1 MKKEILIIILLFALS
16 GINLWLNLRPDEK
29 QIEDPNYEVYKLKFE
44 TLQNRIDSL
53 RVQVISF
60 EQETDSIKIQI
71 INDESKVDH
80 ASNNDVDS
88 MFNALFTRHK

>member
-1 MKKEILIIILLFALS
+1 MKKEIVIIIILFLFC

-60 EQETDSIKIQI
+60 EQKTDTIKLQILRDETTIKNLDNNGIDSAFAELLRTTK
-71 INDESKVDH
+71 
-80 ASNNDVDS
+80 
-88 MFNALFTRHK
+88 